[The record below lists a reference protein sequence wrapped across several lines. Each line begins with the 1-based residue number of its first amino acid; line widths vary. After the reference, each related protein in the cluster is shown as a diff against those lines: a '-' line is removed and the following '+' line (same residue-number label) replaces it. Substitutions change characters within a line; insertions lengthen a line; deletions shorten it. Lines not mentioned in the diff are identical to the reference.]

1 MKKVLI
7 AAAFAT
13 LALTACSSNNKD
25 KAPETTNITVE
36 QALQECQQTVGNTQD
51 RAAFDACMKDKGFER
66 PAAATSAPAAPA
78 APAAPEAPAKP
89 AKPAK

>member
-13 LALTACSSNNKD
+13 LALTACSSNKD
-25 KAPETTNITVE
+25 KAPDPAANISVE

-51 RAAFDACMKDKGFER
+51 RAAFDACMKSKGFER
-66 PAAATSAPAAPA
+66 PAAAAEPAAPA

-89 AKPAK
+89 AKPAKK

>member
-13 LALTACSSNNKD
+13 LALTACSSNKD

>member
-7 AAAFAT
+7 AAAFTA
-13 LALTACSSNNKD
+13 LALTACSSNKD
-25 KAPETTNITVE
+25 KAPETANITVE

-66 PAAATSAPAAPA
+66 PNAAAGSEPAAPV
-78 APAAPEAPAKP
+78 KP
-89 AKPAK
+89 TK